1 MSKKIIISEE
11 MARQL
16 MILKEDKDLLSIP
29 SFLKKQLRDNKTS
42 LGQNPAFP
50 PDDNNRFD
58 AKLTLS
64 AFKDALSEYKKL
76 NIPLDPFDKESL
88 VKLLDKWM
96 RRCVKIEQPIRENL
110 ERLCAKVV
118 RKLFIG
124 WDELV
129 EFKCN
134 LVDKVDQGN
143 RKIRLVPEDDD
154 EYTEAEFNSIDDIDN
169 LNEEVYKR
177 RLLNAIIM
185 GGALTYAND
194 ASLYLNELY
203 DLSSELVS
211 LYKGIMVVNQL
222 LLFTVEE
229 SGVMEQA
236 DKRQE
241 GCVYVNLGNDVQK
254 TSIEAQGTIFPILL
268 EESIKGFLEL
278 LISHG
283 LPQNAQDASF
293 VIKNADFALAEPW
306 DMRLGPALW
315 KKISLNT
322 KEFSPC
328 IAPLVVYQLSQL
340 SVKPFN
346 RNMKEIL
353 AGTVQGKELVRNLGK
368 EINHKMDME
377 DLEYRLDMKRAD
389 YAPIMDGY
397 FSVEDF

>member
-1 MSKKIIISEE
+1 
-11 MARQL
+11 
-16 MILKEDKDLLSIP
+16 
-29 SFLKKQLRDNKTS
+29 
-42 LGQNPAFP
+42 
-50 PDDNNRFD
+50 
-58 AKLTLS
+58 
-64 AFKDALSEYKKL
+64 
-76 NIPLDPFDKESL
+76 
-88 VKLLDKWM
+88 
-96 RRCVKIEQPIRENL
+96 
-110 ERLCAKVV
+110 
-118 RKLFIG
+118 
-124 WDELV
+124 
-129 EFKCN
+129 
-134 LVDKVDQGN
+134 
-143 RKIRLVPEDDD
+143 
-154 EYTEAEFNSIDDIDN
+154 
-169 LNEEVYKR
+169 
-177 RLLNAIIM
+177 
-185 GGALTYAND
+185 
-194 ASLYLNELY
+194 
-203 DLSSELVS
+203 
-211 LYKGIMVVNQL
+211 MVVNQL

-293 VIKNADFALAEPW
+293 VIKKADFALAEPW